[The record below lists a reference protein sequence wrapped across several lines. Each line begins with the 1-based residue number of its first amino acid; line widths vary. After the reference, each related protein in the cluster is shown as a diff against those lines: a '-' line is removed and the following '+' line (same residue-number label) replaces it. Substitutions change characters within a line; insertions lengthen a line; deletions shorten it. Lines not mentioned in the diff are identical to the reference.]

1 MTKLLLAFLLLT
13 IQFQVDAQRQGIQGQ
28 VFWIGGNQMPGP
40 GKSISPQQ
48 GIVREIVIFH
58 EVKLQDTNQKD
69 GFFTD
74 INSEPVASLFS
85 NADGS
90 FHIQLPSGKYS
101 VFVKETKGLF
111 ANLFDA
117 QGNINPVIVKD
128 KKYSWITLS
137 VDYEAVY

>member
-58 EVKLQDTNQKD
+58 EVKLQEELKQFLDGLLREYGFNKTVIDDEISLYQLNENISFEDNNEKEILPFIRVKIFSKRYFIEIKNDTQD
-69 GFFTD
+69 LFT
-74 INSEPVASLFS
+74 N
-85 NADGS
+85 
-90 FHIQLPSGKYS
+90 
-101 VFVKETKGLF
+101 
-111 ANLFDA
+111 
-117 QGNINPVIVKD
+117 
-128 KKYSWITLS
+128 
-137 VDYEAVY
+137 